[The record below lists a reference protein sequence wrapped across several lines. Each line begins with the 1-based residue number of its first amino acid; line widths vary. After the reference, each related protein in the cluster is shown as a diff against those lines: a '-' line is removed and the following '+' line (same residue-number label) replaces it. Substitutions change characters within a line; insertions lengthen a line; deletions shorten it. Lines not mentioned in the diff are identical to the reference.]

1 MYHCPN
7 SQRWVSQKSAR
18 RTLISPSQSLVQLYT
33 ACGYKQNLIKCPQHS
48 VRDCWFIET
57 QFPSGSNIVRSSN
70 PARLAVSGP
79 CTHPQ
84 QPLVDMSKKLK
95 TRKHEIMVSWNTIS
109 RLHFQQEIVS
119 CFQLIPETK
128 SIPSLNLRK
137 PRSAMYNT

>member
-7 SQRWVSQKSAR
+7 SQRWVRQKSAR

-33 ACGYKQNLIKCPQHS
+33 ACGSKQNLIKCPQHS
-48 VRDCWFIET
+48 VRDCWFIEN

-70 PARLAVSGP
+70 PARLVVPGP
-79 CTHPQ
+79 RTHSQ

-119 CFQLIPETK
+119 CFQPIPEPE

-137 PRSAMYNT
+137 P